1 MSPHKLEPEV
11 VAPLPPKKDVLLNVR
26 TGKVRPFGGV
36 KLRSAI
42 NKQSRQGRVEV
53 TEIGLVGDEQQ
64 YALHGGVDKALH
76 VYCESN
82 YAKWNNLIPDRSQ
95 QFVVGGFGEN
105 LSFSGLNEGNV
116 CIGDKFRLGAEVIVQ
131 VSEPRQP
138 CYKLNHRFGYKK
150 MSRLV
155 QDTGMAGWYFR
166 VLKPG
171 FIQEGDELIFI
182 ERMYPQWSL
191 DRVQDF
197 LYREVD
203 NMEVNAEL
211 GQMPELGGEISKL
224 FRTRVEKGV
233 EDMSNRLNGIPG
245 KNRLD
250 LAWRRYRVTEK
261 EMLTPRVARLTFNLE
276 DAETSMSDEESRL
289 GRFPH
294 VRVKFGPDGKF
305 SRAYSVVAGDMRS
318 FELGVSR
325 DDHSRGG
332 SAYLHD
338 VLKIGDVIQ
347 ASKGHEAPHD
357 DRKQDNGKHRRHL
370 FTIGGIGITAFL
382 PEIRRLSLAGED
394 VEVHY
399 AVRRRQDIVYSTS
412 LPPEKERTFVYVKS
426 EGTRLDLRSIIP
438 RPANPDRL
446 ETLIYTCGPASLM
459 NECHELTKE
468 LKYPRSQLH
477 FEDFGGANT
486 GTGEP
491 FEAEIRA
498 TGQTLRV
505 PGEKSLLDV
514 LNDAGFDIESSCM
527 VGNCGTCMVEY
538 CHGEILHQ
546 GLALD
551 NDQKESTMLS
561 CVSRGRGRIVIDC

>member
-1 MSPHKLEPEV
+1 MLEAEAI
-11 VAPLPPKKDVLLNVR
+11 APLPPAKDILLSVR

-42 NKQSRQGRVEV
+42 NKQTRQGRVEV
-53 TEIGLVGDEQQ
+53 TELGLVGDEQQ

-82 YAKWNNLIPDRSQ
+82 YAKWNDLVPNRNHV
-95 QFVVGGFGEN
+95 FVVGGFGEN

-116 CIGDKFRLGAEVIVQ
+116 CIGDKFRLGAEVVVQ

-171 FIQEGDELIFI
+171 FIQEGDELVFI

-191 DRVQDF
+191 NRVQDF
-197 LYREVD
+197 LYCEVD
-203 NMEVNAEL
+203 NMEANAEL
-211 GQMPELGGEISKL
+211 GGMPELGGEISKL
-224 FRTRVEKGV
+224 FRNRVEKGL
-233 EDMSNRLNGIPG
+233 EDMSNRLDGIPG

-250 LAWRRYRVTEK
+250 LAWRRFRVTEK
-261 EMLTPRVARLTFNLE
+261 EMLTPRVAKLRLKL
-276 DAETSMSDEESRL
+276 DETEADMGDEESQL

-325 DDHSRGG
+325 DDNSRGG

-338 VLKIGDVIQ
+338 LLEVGDVIQ
-347 ASKGHEAPHD
+347 ASKGHETPHEEH
-357 DRKQDNGKHRRHL
+357 KKDNDKHRRHI
-370 FTIGGIGITAFL
+370 FIIGGIGITAFL
-382 PEIRRLSLAGED
+382 PEIRRLWLAGED
-394 VEVHY
+394 IEVHY
-399 AVRRRQDIVYSTS
+399 AVRSRQDMVYSS
-412 LPPEKERTFVYVKS
+412 CLPPEGEGTSVYAKS
-426 EGTRLDLRSIIP
+426 EGNRLSLRSVVP
-438 RPANPDRL
+438 KPQDNDRL

-459 NECHELTKE
+459 SECLELTTN
-468 LKYPRSQLH
+468 LQYPRSQLY
-477 FEDFGGANT
+477 FEDFGGATT
-486 GTGEP
+486 GTGDP

-498 TGQTLRV
+498 TGQVLHV
-505 PGEKSLLDV
+505 PGEKSLLDI

-538 CHGEILHQ
+538 CKGEVLHQ

-551 NDQKESTMLS
+551 NDQKETALLS
-561 CVSRGRGRIVIDC
+561 CVSRGRGRIVVDC

>member
-1 MSPHKLEPEV
+1 MLEPDV

-26 TGKVRPFGGV
+26 TGKIRPFGGG

-42 NKQSRQGRVEV
+42 NKHPRQGRVQV
-53 TEIGLVGDEQQ
+53 TELGLVGDEQQ
-64 YALHGGVDKALH
+64 YVLHGGVDKALH

-82 YAKWNNLIPDRSQ
+82 YAKWNDLIPDRDQ
-95 QFVVGGFGEN
+95 QFIVGGFGEN

-116 CIGDKFRLGAEVIVQ
+116 CIGDKFRLGPEVIVQ

-138 CYKLNHRFGYKK
+138 CYKLNHRFGHTK

-171 FIQEGDELIFI
+171 FIQEGDELVFV

-211 GQMPELGGEISKL
+211 GHMPELGGEISKL

-245 KNRLD
+245 KNRLH

-261 EMLTPRVARLTFNLE
+261 EMLTPRIARLRFEL
-276 DAETSMSDEESRL
+276 DKAEPDMSDEESRL
-289 GRFPH
+289 GKFPH
-294 VRVKFGPDGKF
+294 VRVKLGPDGKF

-318 FELGVSR
+318 FELGISR
-325 DDHSRGG
+325 DDYSRGG
-332 SAYLHD
+332 SEYVHD
-338 VLKIGDVIQ
+338 LLKVGDVIQ
-347 ASKGHEAPHD
+347 ASRGHEAPQKDQKKH
-357 DRKQDNGKHRRHL
+357 NGKHRRHI
-370 FTIGGIGITAFL
+370 FIIGGIGVTAFL
-382 PEIRRLSLAGED
+382 PEIRRLWRAGED
-394 VEVHY
+394 IEVHY
-399 AVRRRQDIVYSTS
+399 ATRSREDLVYSS
-412 LPPEKERTFVYVKS
+412 CLPPEGEGTFVYVKS
-426 EGTRLDLRSIIP
+426 QGNRLNIRSIVP
-438 RPANPDRL
+438 SPGNDDNL
-446 ETLIYTCGPASLM
+446 ETYIYTCGPASLM
-459 NECHELTKE
+459 NESREVTNKLR
-468 LKYPRSQLH
+468 YPMSQLH
-477 FEDFGGANT
+477 FEEFGGATT
-486 GTGEP
+486 GTGDP

-498 TGQTLRV
+498 TGQILQV
-505 PGEKSLLDV
+505 PGGKSLLDV

-538 CHGEILHQ
+538 CQGKVSHQ

-551 NDQKESTMLS
+551 NDQKDNTLLS
-561 CVSRGRGRIVIDC
+561 CVSRGKGRIVIDC

>member
-1 MSPHKLEPEV
+1 MLEPEV
-11 VAPLPPKKDVLLNVR
+11 VAPLPPNKDVILNVR
-26 TGKVRPFGGV
+26 TGKVRPFRGG

-42 NKQSRQGRVEV
+42 NKLSRQGRVQV
-53 TEIGLVGDEQQ
+53 TELGLVGDEQQ
-64 YALHGGVDKALH
+64 YVMHGGPDKALH
-76 VYCESN
+76 VYCESH
-82 YAKWNNLIPDRSQ
+82 YAKWNDLIPDRNR
-95 QFVVGGFGEN
+95 QFIVGGFGEN
-105 LSFSGLNEGNV
+105 LSFSGVNEGNV

-138 CYKLNHRFGYKK
+138 CYKLNHRFEYKK

-171 FIQEGDELIFI
+171 SIQEGDELVFI
-182 ERMYPQWSL
+182 ERTYPQWSL
-191 DRVQDF
+191 SRVQDF

-211 GQMPELGGEISKL
+211 GHMPELGGEISKL

-261 EMLTPRVARLTFNLE
+261 EMLTPRIARLSFKLE
-276 DAETSMSDEESRL
+276 EAETGMSDEESLL

-318 FELGVSR
+318 FELGIAR
-325 DDHSRGG
+325 DDQSRGG
-332 SAYLHD
+332 SEYLHD
-338 VLKIGDVIQ
+338 LLKVGDVIQ
-347 ASKGHEAPHD
+347 ASKGHEAPHTVQ
-357 DRKQDNGKHRRHL
+357 KKDNGKHRRHI
-370 FTIGGIGITAFL
+370 FIIGGIGITAFL
-382 PEIRRLSLAGED
+382 PEIRRLWLAGED
-394 VEVHY
+394 IEVHY
-399 AVRRRQDIVYSTS
+399 AVRSRQDMVYASF
-412 LPPEKERTFVYVKS
+412 LPPEREGTFVYAKS
-426 EGTRLDLRSIIP
+426 EGNRLSIRSIVP
-438 RPANPDRL
+438 SLGNHGKL
-446 ETLIYTCGPASLM
+446 ETFIYTCGPASLM
-459 NECHELTKE
+459 KKCRELTNE
-468 LKYPRSQLH
+468 LRYPMSRLH
-477 FEDFGGANT
+477 FEEFGGATT
-486 GTGEP
+486 GTGDP
-491 FEAEIRA
+491 FEAEIKA
-498 TGQTLRV
+498 TGKILQV
-505 PGEKSLLDV
+505 PGAKSLLDV

-538 CHGEILHQ
+538 YQGEVLHQ

-551 NDQKESTMLS
+551 NDQKETTLLS
-561 CVSRGRGRIVIDC
+561 CVSRGKGRIVIDC

>member
-1 MSPHKLEPEV
+1 MLEPEV
-11 VAPLPPKKDVLLNVR
+11 VAPLPPIKDVLLNVR
-26 TGKVRPFGGV
+26 TGKVRPFRGG

-42 NKQSRQGRVEV
+42 NKHSRQGRVQV
-53 TEIGLVGDEQQ
+53 TELGLVGDEQQ
-64 YALHGGVDKALH
+64 YVLHGGVDKALH

-82 YAKWNNLIPDRSQ
+82 YAKWNDLVPDRDQ
-95 QFVVGGFGEN
+95 QFIVGGFGEN
-105 LSFSGLNEGNV
+105 LSFSGVNEGNV
-116 CIGDKFRLGAEVIVQ
+116 CIGDKFRLGAEVLVQ

-138 CYKLNHRFGYKK
+138 CYKLNHRFGHTK

-166 VLKPG
+166 VLEPG
-171 FIQEGDELIFI
+171 FIQEGDELVFV

-211 GQMPELGGEISKL
+211 GHMPELGGEISKL
-224 FRTRVEKGV
+224 FRSRVEKGV

-261 EMLTPRVARLTFNLE
+261 EMLTPRIARLSFKLE
-276 DAETSMSDEESRL
+276 EAETGMSDEESRL
-289 GRFPH
+289 GKFPH

-332 SAYLHD
+332 STYLHD
-338 VLKIGDVIQ
+338 MLKVGDVIQ
-347 ASKGHEAPHD
+347 TSKGHEAPRTD
-357 DRKQDNGKHRRHL
+357 QKKDNGKKRRHI
-370 FTIGGIGITAFL
+370 FIIGGIGITAFV
-382 PEIRRLSLAGED
+382 PEIRRLWLVGED

-399 AVRRRQDIVYSTS
+399 AVRSRQDLVYSS
-412 LPPEKERTFVYVKS
+412 CLPPEHDGTFFYVKS
-426 EGTRLDLRSIIP
+426 EGNRLNVRSIVPSLGI
-438 RPANPDRL
+438 DDSL
-446 ETLIYTCGPASLM
+446 EPCIYTCGPASLM
-459 NECHELTKE
+459 NECRDVTNELQ
-468 LKYPRSQLH
+468 YPMSQLY
-477 FEDFGGANT
+477 FEEFGGATT
-486 GTGEP
+486 GTGDP
-491 FEAEIRA
+491 FKAEIRA
-498 TGQTLRV
+498 TGQILQV
-505 PGEKSLLDV
+505 PGGKSLLDV

-538 CHGEILHQ
+538 CQGEVLHQ

-551 NDQKESTMLS
+551 NDQKETTLLS
-561 CVSRGRGRIVIDC
+561 CVSRGKGRIVIDC